1 MMSGGAGSLPEAER
15 QDRTLWQ
22 LYGMAHSRVYTG
34 AEAREDRFKAE
45 AGRYR
50 ILHLAAHGVLND
62 ASPMYSHIVL
72 SQGASDATE
81 DGLLETWEL
90 MNLDLNA
97 DMVVLSACETARG
110 SVRPGEG
117 MVGLSWGFFVAGSPT
132 TLVSQWKVDSSAT
145 TELMLGFYRHLKA
158 GVGGPEASQPPPTS
172 KAAALREASLKLIS
186 NERYAHP
193 FYWAG
198 FVLIGDSYQ

>member
-1 MMSGGAGSLPEAER
+1 
-15 QDRTLWQ
+15 
-22 LYGMAHSRVYTG
+22 
-34 AEAREDRFKAE
+34 
-45 AGRYR
+45 
-50 ILHLAAHGVLND
+50 
-62 ASPMYSHIVL
+62 MYSHIVL
-72 SQGASDATE
+72 SRGTTDATE

-132 TLVSQWKVDSSAT
+132 TLVSQWKVGSAAT
-145 TELMLGFYRHLKA
+145 TELMLGFYRKLKVGA
-158 GVGGPEASQPPPTS
+158 GDPRASKPHPAT
-172 KAAALREASLKLIS
+172 KAAALREACLKLIAS
-186 NERYAHP
+186 ERYAPP

-198 FVLIGDSYQ
+198 FVLIGDRPR

>member
-1 MMSGGAGSLPEAER
+1 VVARPSVGGLA
-15 QDRTLWQ
+15 T
-22 LYGMAHSRVYTG
+22 
-34 AEAREDRFKAE
+34 AREDRFKAE
-45 AGRYR
+45 AGRCR

-72 SQGASDATE
+72 AQGTTDGTE

-90 MNLDLNA
+90 MTLDLNA
-97 DMVVLSACETARG
+97 DMVVLSACEMAWG

-132 TLVSQWKVDSSAT
+132 TLVSRWKVGSAAT

-158 GVGGPEASQPPPTS
+158 GASDPRVSKPHPPA
-172 KAAALREASLKLIS
+172 KASSLREACLKLIS
-186 NERYAHP
+186 SERYAHP

-198 FVLIGDSYQ
+198 FVLIGDSHL

>member
-1 MMSGGAGSLPEAER
+1 MMSTPSGALPEAER
-15 QDRTLWQ
+15 QVRTLGQ
-22 LYGMAHSRVYTG
+22 LYGAAHSRVYTG

-45 AGRYR
+45 AGKYR

-72 SQGASDATE
+72 SRGGNEAGE

-132 TLVSQWKVDSSAT
+132 TLVSQWKVDSAGT
-145 TELMLGFYRHLKA
+145 TELMLGFYRHLR
-158 GVGGPEASQPPPTS
+158 GGPGDAKAPISQPPS
-172 KAAALREASLKLIS
+172 KEAALREAALKLIS
-186 NERYAHP
+186 SERHAHP

-198 FVLIGDSYQ
+198 FVLIGDTY